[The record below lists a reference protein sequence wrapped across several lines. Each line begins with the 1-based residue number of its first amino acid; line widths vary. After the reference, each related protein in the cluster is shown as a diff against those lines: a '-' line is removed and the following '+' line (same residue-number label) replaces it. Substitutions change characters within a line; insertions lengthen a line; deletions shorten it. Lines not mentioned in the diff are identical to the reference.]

1 MNINFTQYLL
11 FRFVIR
17 GLSKEIILFTL
28 IYLYIIHNTLGL
40 DLHKIILNYGKQ
52 YLTNNK
58 EHEIG

>member
-1 MNINFTQYLL
+1 MNINCTQYLL

-17 GLSKEIILFTL
+17 GLSKEIIQFTL
-28 IYLYIIHNTLGL
+28 IYLYIIHNTL